1 MADGKAMNRS
11 TKQQLKADM
20 ERLSAQRERYALAAA
35 AADNERARERHTR
48 TLARLEEEI
57 LGLQEAIDALDGPL
71 KVSTGEFRPVL
82 PAMGALVEPS
92 AAPTPPRRPPV
103 TLGSIATKLP
113 PNPAAAVPAPSPA
126 PARVEPKPTL
136 DYTPILTAQ
145 HAQDARDEEADAFD
159 AVLLRR
165 RITVQAAKVMTSAFA
180 IGFIVAAIAVWSGDD
195 ARATTP
201 SGPTVAKSAQ

>member
-1 MADGKAMNRS
+1 MNRS

-20 ERLSAQRERYALAAA
+20 ERLTVQRERYALAAA
-35 AADNERARERHTR
+35 AADHDRARERHTR

-57 LGLQEAIDALDGPL
+57 LGLQEAIDGLDGPL

-92 AAPTPPRRPPV
+92 AAPAPPRRPPV

-113 PNPAAAVPAPSPA
+113 PNPAAAVPMPA
-126 PARVEPKPTL
+126 PE
-136 DYTPILTAQ
+136 LTTQ
-145 HAQDARDEEADAFD
+145 DEEADAFD

-195 ARATTP
+195 ARAETP